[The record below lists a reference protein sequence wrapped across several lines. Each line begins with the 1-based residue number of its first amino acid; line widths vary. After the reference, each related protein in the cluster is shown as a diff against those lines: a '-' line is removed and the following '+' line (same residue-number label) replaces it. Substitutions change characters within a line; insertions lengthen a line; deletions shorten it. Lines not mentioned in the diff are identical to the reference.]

1 MLAVDTNVV
10 VRLLVADDD
19 EQHARARHLFATRTL
34 WVPVT
39 VVLET
44 EWVLRSAYGFSP
56 DAIGTA
62 ISGLVRLANVTVE
75 SSDAVTFAVEALSK
89 GIDFADALHLASA
102 AAATEG
108 LATFDAKL
116 VHRVRQHYPHL
127 VVSTPDGS

>member
-19 EQHARARHLFATRTL
+19 DQHARARHLFATRTL
-34 WVPVT
+34 WIPVT

-62 ISGLVRLANVTVE
+62 ISGLTRLANVTVE
-75 SSDAVTFAVEALSK
+75 NLDAVTFAIDALGK

-102 AAATEG
+102 RTATEG
-108 LATFDAKL
+108 LVTFDAKF
-116 VHRVRQHYPHL
+116 VHRVQQHYPHL
-127 VVSTPDGS
+127 DISTPGV